1 VKIISIHVGHN
12 ATVGLTI
19 DGLLISLVHE
29 ERITRKKN
37 FTGFPLAA
45 LKFTITKY
53 LNNCLHNVDKVIFTD
68 KTSLAQ
74 NISLTQSFNNTLEIN
89 TSIFDYAYT
98 KKKNIL
104 RYYYFF
110 IFFKQLKLISILNF
124 LTKFKGKIKEL
135 LNSCDY
141 KKKKFLKNIST
152 IHSDISFNW
161 NKVFFFD
168 HHECHALSALY
179 FLENLDKEYLIF
191 TMDGEGDGLSSTVC
205 SFKNRITNISW
216 NSKFDSVGFVYYY
229 TTEYLGLKPN
239 SHEFKVMGMSPYA
252 KKKDVERICDKIK
265 KIISLDERGN
275 IKSVVAGGLL
285 RYELK
290 NIFDYERFDNICGA
304 SQKFLEDITIEW
316 VEFWVKKTGIKDII
330 LGGGVFMNIKACHN
344 ILKSSYIKSLYVMPS
359 SSDDSLAIGGLW
371 KANNQSNIKIIPIK
385 NLYLG
390 RSFEKELDN
399 FLDDKKITDCY
410 KIIKFN
416 NHNELNKVI
425 SELLSNN
432 KIIARCCGREE
443 FGARALG
450 NRSIISNPS
459 NFDNINKINNT
470 IKSRDFWMP
479 FSPTIL
485 DSDVDLY
492 FYNLK
497 DFNSKYMTCSFDS
510 KDLAKKH
517 LIAAIHPLDKTLR
530 PQIITKDDNPA
541 YYDLILQFKEKT
553 GIGAVLNTSFNL
565 HGEPNVSSYND
576 AIYTVNNSELRY
588 LILENYLLEKK
599 K

>member
-1 VKIISIHVGHN
+1 
-12 ATVGLTI
+12 
-19 DGLLISLVHE
+19 
-29 ERITRKKN
+29 
-37 FTGFPLAA
+37 
-45 LKFTITKY
+45 
-53 LNNCLHNVDKVIFTD
+53 
-68 KTSLAQ
+68 
-74 NISLTQSFNNTLEIN
+74 
-89 TSIFDYAYT
+89 
-98 KKKNIL
+98 
-104 RYYYFF
+104 
-110 IFFKQLKLISILNF
+110 
-124 LTKFKGKIKEL
+124 
-135 LNSCDY
+135 
-141 KKKKFLKNIST
+141 
-152 IHSDISFNW
+152 
-161 NKVFFFD
+161 
-168 HHECHALSALY
+168 
-179 FLENLDKEYLIF
+179 
-191 TMDGEGDGLSSTVC
+191 
-205 SFKNRITNISW
+205 
-216 NSKFDSVGFVYYY
+216 
-229 TTEYLGLKPN
+229 
-239 SHEFKVMGMSPYA
+239 
-252 KKKDVERICDKIK
+252 
-265 KIISLDERGN
+265 
-275 IKSVVAGGLL
+275 
-285 RYELK
+285 
-290 NIFDYERFDNICGA
+290 
-304 SQKFLEDITIEW
+304 
-316 VEFWVKKTGIKDII
+316 
-330 LGGGVFMNIKACHN
+330 
-344 ILKSSYIKSLYVMPS
+344 MPS